1 MAIFK
6 ALTFDGVNSLDYGIY
21 ITGEAVYNAPERAVE
36 MINIPG
42 KNGALAL
49 DQGRF
54 ENIEVTYHA
63 GCFADSQTDF
73 ADKVMKFRNALAS
86 RYTYKRLTDEY
97 HPDEYRL
104 GLYKSGLDVDAVRY
118 GTAGEFNIVFDC
130 KPQRFLVDGDREILP
145 TEWTDLQTTSG
156 ELVTIDSDGS
166 LAVKSLEVSL
176 EPIQD
181 LNGYSHPW
189 VGGAGKNKLPYPYFN
204 TSSENNGITRTVNSD
219 GSVTFSGT
227 ATGNSYFNFAAEN
240 APIEFSAGNYVVSV
254 NGGESNP
261 LRSGVSLTTNLHVGS
276 TNLFSVQLNATT
288 QSAAFTPSQDGIL
301 RCYVTISSGTT
312 VNATIKPMIR
322 LASETDAT
330 YEPYENIC
338 PISGRT
344 KVVTRVAGKN
354 LLPMTLASLKAVNTL
369 ATWSGNTYTRNGI
382 TFTVL
387 TDANDN
393 VMGIRANGTATA
405 ETTFYQIY
413 NTKLP
418 IASGQYVINGC
429 PSGGSDTTYRMQLRN
444 GQEWFGETGSGRTFT
459 YDASTSGTDLVR
471 ISILQGV
478 VCNNVVFKPMIRLA
492 SDTDDSY
499 EPYNGNTYTTALGRT
514 VYGGTIDVISGELIV
529 NTAYR
534 TFNGSE
540 NWETINQGLR
550 LAGGFGGK
558 AYSAKNVSNMLTYAT
573 SDPTRNPNS
582 YQFTVGGFINVGVPY
597 TVAEWKSL
605 LATTNLQVVYEL
617 ANPQTYQLT
626 SRQISL
632 LLGEN
637 HLWSDGEITV
647 EYGVHPYYNPTP
659 FDAKPLIKVTGNGT
673 LGIGEYILTITGS
686 ATQTLYIDCETMEI
700 YTIEGTVPTG
710 ASSLVSINKLDF
722 PVLKPGTN
730 YISVGSGITAV
741 TITPRWWRI

>member
-6 ALTFDGVNSLDYGIY
+6 ALEFDGVNSLDYDIY

-63 GCFADSQTDF
+63 GCFADSQADF
-73 ADKVMKFRNALAS
+73 ADKVMRFRNALAS

-130 KPQRFLVDGDREILP
+130 KPQRFLIDGDRAISP
-145 TEWTDLQTTSG
+145 TEWSDLQTESG
-156 ELVTIDSDGS
+156 ELVTIESDGS

-176 EPIQD
+176 EPIQ
-181 LNGYSHPW
+181 
-189 VGGAGKNKLPYPYFN
+189 AG
-204 TSSENNGITRTVNSD
+204 
-219 GSVTFSGT
+219 SGEP
-227 ATGNSYFNFAAEN
+227 S
-240 APIEFSAGNYVVSV
+240 P
-254 NGGESNP
+254 SNV
-261 LRSGVSLTTNLHVGS
+261 R
-276 TNLFSVQLNATT
+276 A
-288 QSAAFTPSQDGIL
+288 
-301 RCYVTISSGTT
+301 
-312 VNATIKPMIR
+312 
-322 LASETDAT
+322 
-330 YEPYENIC
+330 
-338 PISGRT
+338 ISGRT
-344 KVVTRVAGKN
+344 EVVTRVTGKN
-354 LLPMTLASLKAVNTL
+354 LLPMTLASLKAVNTV

-393 VMGIRANGTATA
+393 VTGIRANGTATA
-405 ETTFYQIY
+405 ETTFYQIN

-418 IASGQYVINGC
+418 LASGQYAFNGC
-429 PSGGSDTTYRMQLRN
+429 PSGGSDTTYRMQLQN
-444 GQEWFGETGSGRTFT
+444 GQAWFGETGSGRTFT
-459 YDASTSGTDLVR
+459 YDADTTDTDLVR
-471 ISILQGV
+471 IDILNGAT
-478 VCNNVVFKPMIRLA
+478 CNNVVFKPMIRLA
-492 SDTDDSY
+492 TDTDATF
-499 EPYNGNTYTTALGRT
+499 ETYQGASWTTSLGRT
-514 VYGGTIDVISGELIV
+514 VYGGMLNVVSGQLTV
-529 NTAYR
+529 DMSFR

-558 AYSAKNVSNMLTYAT
+558 VYSTKDVSNMLTYAT

-605 LATTNLQVVYEL
+605 LATNNLQIVYEL
-617 ANPQTYQLT
+617 ATPQTYQLT
-626 SRQISL
+626 PQQVEL

-637 HLWSDGEITV
+637 HVWSDGEITLT
-647 EYGVHPYYNPTP
+647 YGVHPYYNPTP
-659 FDAKPLIKVTGNGT
+659 FASKPLIKVTGTGT
-673 LGIGEYILTITGS
+673 LGIGEYILTITGTAS
-686 ATQTLYIDCETMEI
+686 QTLYIDCETMEI
-700 YTIEGTVPTG
+700 YTLEGTVPMG
-710 ASSLVSINKLDF
+710 ASSLVSINKNDF
-722 PVLKPGTN
+722 PVLEPGTN
-730 YISVGSGITAV
+730 NISVGSGITAV